1 MRSTLKLRCP
11 NCAEPTQ
18 QGRRCTMCNH
28 RLPQQPVAWGSL
40 VILLFLSSLW
50 FLLTHIRWT

>member
-1 MRSTLKLRCP
+1 MKSFHKVRCP
-11 NCAEPTQ
+11 NCGDVTVHR
-18 QGRRCTMCNH
+18 RRCTICNH
-28 RLPQQPVAWGSL
+28 PLPQQPVACGSL

>member
-1 MRSTLKLRCP
+1 MKSFLKVRCL
-11 NCAEPTQ
+11 NCGDVTEH
-18 QGRRCTMCNH
+18 RRHCTICNH